1 MANNRTKVL
10 RGTSLMRC
18 FVFASCSVG
27 CAGAQLIVFGN
38 LQSVRFTTVGIGLL
52 TGFLALSFQGSPR
65 KVPESSVMTAVGEMV
80 RLEGLA
86 FTSAAGLLDDAEY
99 RLLCSN
105 IYLQEVAKRFRKERQ
120 ELAITWISMLQTDLR
135 TLLRFH
141 RFLISRGA
149 SSKLQEELEILGT
162 YVASVVLLSMLKTS
176 IYALGPFALCRT
188 TRCARRL
195 VARMSHTT
203 AQTLG
208 RTPAV
213 GWLELERSWGSDL
226 A

>member
-1 MANNRTKVL
+1 MIDL
-10 RGTSLMRC
+10 I
-18 FVFASCSVG
+18 FFA
-27 CAGAQLIVFGN
+27 
-38 LQSVRFTTVGIGLL
+38 TVGVGLL
-52 TGFLALSFQGSPR
+52 SGFLALSFKGSPR
-65 KVPESSVMTAVGEMV
+65 KVPESSVMTAVGAMV

-86 FTSAAGLLDDAEY
+86 FTNAAGLLDDAEY
-99 RLLCSN
+99 RLLCDN

-120 ELAITWISMLQTDLR
+120 ELALTWISMLQTDLR

-149 SSKLQEELEILGT
+149 PSKFQEELEILGT

-176 IYALGPFALCRT
+176 IYAAGPFALCRT
-188 TRCARRL
+188 SRCARRL
-195 VARMSHTT
+195 VARLSHTT

-208 RTPAV
+208 RIPAV
-213 GWLELERSWGSDL
+213 GWPELDRSWGSGL

>member
-1 MANNRTKVL
+1 VEEC
-10 RGTSLMRC
+10 G
-18 FVFASCSVG
+18 ASTGVSPYRQVDG
-27 CAGAQLIVFGN
+27 KLELGQLGGPKSYSTMID
-38 LQSVRFTTVGIGLL
+38 LILFTTVGVGLL
-52 TGFLALSFQGSPR
+52 TGFLALSFQGPAR
-65 KVPESSVMTAVGEMV
+65 EVPESSVMTAVGEMV

-86 FTSAAGLLDDAEY
+86 FTNAAGLLDDADY

-105 IYLQEVAKRFRKERQ
+105 IYLQQVAKRFRKERK

-149 SSKLQEELEILGT
+149 SSKFQEELEILGT
-162 YVASVVLLSMLKTS
+162 YVASVVLLSILKTS
-176 IYALGPFALCRT
+176 IYTVGPFALCRT
-188 TRCARRL
+188 SRCARRL
-195 VARMSHTT
+195 VARLSHTT

-208 RTPAV
+208 RIPSV
-213 GWLELERSWGSDL
+213 GWPELERNWGSGL

>member
-1 MANNRTKVL
+1 MGGELESGQLGGPAGYSTMIDL
-10 RGTSLMRC
+10 IL
-18 FVFASCSVG
+18 FA
-27 CAGAQLIVFGN
+27 
-38 LQSVRFTTVGIGLL
+38 TVGVGLL
-52 TGFLALSFQGSPR
+52 TGFLALSFLGPPR
-65 KVPESSVMTAVGEMV
+65 KVSESSVMTAVGEMV

-86 FTSAAGLLDDAEY
+86 FTNAAGLLNDAEY

-105 IYLQEVAKRFRKERQ
+105 IYLQEVAKSFRKERQ

-149 SSKLQEELEILGT
+149 PSKFQEELEILGT

-176 IYALGPFALCRT
+176 IYAVGPFALCRT
-188 TRCARRL
+188 SRCARRL
-195 VARMSHTT
+195 VDRMSHTA

-208 RTPAV
+208 RIPAV
-213 GWLELERSWGSDL
+213 GWPELERNWESGL

>member
-1 MANNRTKVL
+1 MIN
-10 RGTSLMRC
+10 
-18 FVFASCSVG
+18 
-27 CAGAQLIVFGN
+27 LI
-38 LQSVRFTTVGIGLL
+38 LFTTVGVVLL
-52 TGFLALSFQGSPR
+52 SGFLALSFQGSPR

-86 FTSAAGLLDDAEY
+86 FTNAAGLLDDAEY
-99 RLLCSN
+99 RLLCDN
-105 IYLQEVAKRFRKERQ
+105 MYLQEVAKRFRKERE
-120 ELAITWISMLQTDLR
+120 ELALTWISMLQTDLR

-149 SSKLQEELEILGT
+149 PSKFQEELEILGT
-162 YVASVVLLSMLKTS
+162 YVASVVLLSMLKAS
-176 IYALGPFALCRT
+176 IHAAGPFALCRT
-188 TRCARRL
+188 SRWARRL

-208 RTPAV
+208 RIPAV
-213 GWLELERSWGSDL
+213 GWPELERSWGSGL

>member
-1 MANNRTKVL
+1 MIE
-10 RGTSLMRC
+10 
-18 FVFASCSVG
+18 
-27 CAGAQLIVFGN
+27 LI
-38 LQSVRFTTVGIGLL
+38 LFTTVGVILL
-52 TGFLALSFQGSPR
+52 TGFLALSFQGTPR
-65 KVPESSVMTAVGEMV
+65 KIPESSVMTAVGEMV

-86 FTSAAGLLDDAEY
+86 FTNAAGLLDDAEY

-105 IYLQEVAKRFRKERQ
+105 IYLQRVAKSFRKERQ

-149 SSKLQEELEILGT
+149 SSKFQEELEILGT
-162 YVASVVLLSMLKTS
+162 YVASAALLSMLKVS
-176 IYALGPFALCRT
+176 IYAAGPFALCRT
-188 TRCARRL
+188 SWCARGL

-208 RTPAV
+208 RIPPV
-213 GWLELERSWGSDL
+213 GWPELERSWGSGL